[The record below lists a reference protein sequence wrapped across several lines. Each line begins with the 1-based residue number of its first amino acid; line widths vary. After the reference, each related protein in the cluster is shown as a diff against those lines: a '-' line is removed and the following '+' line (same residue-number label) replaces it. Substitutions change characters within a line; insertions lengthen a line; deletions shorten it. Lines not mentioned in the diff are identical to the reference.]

1 MIRNLCLSILFAAC
15 TVGTAQA
22 EIITFTNAGGLG
34 VLLDEIAPDDI
45 GNPAATVSG
54 FSVDN
59 PGLSLT
65 VEAIG
70 GRPGTGFDLNATAS
84 QFGVN
89 SGGTGGGDDTS
100 LFDAEVTDAT
110 PGSPYIESV
119 TFSFGGLGA
128 GETVLVNQVDFTT
141 FTSGESF
148 EFGSAD
154 IEFSNLNSS
163 VYDFPTPLSLAS
175 GESFTLT
182 ATAGSI
188 GIEAFDITVS
198 AVPEPGSLA
207 LLSLAGL
214 TGLGLTRRRKA

>member
-22 EIITFTNAGGLG
+22 EIVRLDNTPGGIG
-34 VLLDEIAPDDI
+34 IQIDETSQANLPV
-45 GNPAATVSG
+45 TVSN
-54 FSVDN
+54 FSSFGS
-59 PGLSLT
+59 GLTLT
-65 VEAIG
+65 VSAFT
-70 GRPGTGFDLNATAS
+70 GRAGSGFDINSTMTEL
-84 QFGVN
+84 GVN
-89 SGGTGGGDDTS
+89 SEGTTDDAASRFDSVLDESITFQFSGAALAGG
-100 LFDAEVTDAT
+100 
-110 PGSPYIESV
+110 
-119 TFSFGGLGA
+119 
-128 GETVLVNQVDFTT
+128 QVVQISQLDFTN
-141 FTSGESF
+141 FDGGEFF
-148 EFGSAD
+148 EFGSQLIGNDNLANGVTD
-154 IEFSNLNSS
+154 I
-163 VYDFPTPLSLAS
+163 YDFSTPLSLAS